1 MVLKGSFGNEIF
13 FEQVHVHAISLPM
26 LSGKWCAII
35 LSKHRNHLQNWTIPG
50 LFLLTVTS
58 LLACSASAQTTPL
71 VCSAAVGPSEVR
83 AEGLTEQVSD
93 VILNCTG
100 GTKTPKGIAIP
111 EHKITL
117 SLNTDVTSR
126 RLLKGSGLSEALVIV
141 DEAFPRNP
149 VPSGA
154 TPLPG
159 APPQILCMP
168 LGSICAEKGTGSGS
182 SPYQTQPNVFVGKQ
196 ESVNSFQWTIPLDPP
211 GTSGTRTLRLT
222 NLRADPAILGASSGL
237 IPTQIFALIGIQGS
251 QPVILENPEVVVATV
266 LPGTVTSAVP
276 SKPIKQCEPHNA
288 VLLGGTGKAKFDFS
302 VQVEENFS
310 NAFQIRNY
318 GTVLGPASLL
328 VEQNVPGYA
337 YSTETGF
344 YSPSLF
350 TTAPT
355 LGLAD
360 FGTRIHISLGPVSSG
375 THLFLPTH
383 IAMLDSL
390 GNPTGGALRLIHA
403 DENGDSAPG
412 YKPIT
417 FAARID
423 GVGVAEAS
431 VSGSTAYATYEVVA
445 AYPTKIETVTIPF
458 AVAFTDV
465 PATGIVT
472 GITSLAPLSAART
485 ADNSSPIPRFANAS
499 TAQEFYSILSCPTP

>member
-1 MVLKGSFGNEIF
+1 
-13 FEQVHVHAISLPM
+13 M
-26 LSGKWCAII
+26 LSGKWCAIL
-35 LSKHRNHLQNWTIPG
+35 LSKHRNHLNIWTIRG

-58 LLACSASAQTTPL
+58 LLAYSALAQPTTTPL
-71 VCSAAVGPSEVR
+71 SCSAAVGPSEVR

-93 VILNCTG
+93 VVLNCTG
-100 GTKTPKGIAIP
+100 GVPTPKGKAIP

-117 SLNTDVTSR
+117 SLDTDVTSR
-126 RLLKGSGLSEALVIV
+126 RLLKGSDLSEALLIV
-141 DEAFPRNP
+141 DDAFPANP
-149 VPSGA
+149 VPSG
-154 TPLPG
+154 TTHGPG
-159 APPQILCMP
+159 APPQILCTP
-168 LGSICAEKGTGSGS
+168 LGSICAEKGTGAGS

-196 ESVNSFQWTIPLDPP
+196 DSVNSFQWTVPLDPP

-222 NLRADPAILGASSGL
+222 NLSVDPFMLGVSSTL
-237 IPTQIFALIGIQGS
+237 IPAQILAVVEIQGS
-251 QPVILENPEVVVATV
+251 QPVILEIPELVLATV

-276 SKPIKQCEPHNA
+276 SKPIQQCEPHNA
-288 VLLGGTGKAKFDFS
+288 VLLGGSGKAAFDFS
-302 VQVEENFS
+302 IQVEESFS

-318 GTVLGPASLL
+318 GTVLGAIYPV

-337 YSTETGF
+337 YFTETGF

-350 TTAPT
+350 TSAPT

-360 FGTRIHISLGPVSSG
+360 FGTRIHISLGPVSAG

-423 GVGVAEAS
+423 GEGVAEAS
-431 VSGSTAYATYEVVA
+431 LSGSTAYATYEVVA
-445 AYPTKIETVTIPF
+445 AYPNKVETVTIPF

-465 PATGIVT
+465 PATGMVIAN
-472 GITSLAPLSAART
+472 TSLAPLSKTGAT
-485 ADNSSPIPRFANAS
+485 DQSSSIPRFANIFV
-499 TAQEFYSILSCPTP
+499 AQEVYSIVSCPAP